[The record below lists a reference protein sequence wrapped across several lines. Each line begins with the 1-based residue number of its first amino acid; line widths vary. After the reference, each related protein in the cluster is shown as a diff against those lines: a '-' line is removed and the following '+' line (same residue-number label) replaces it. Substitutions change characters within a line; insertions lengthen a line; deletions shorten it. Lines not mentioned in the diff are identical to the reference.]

1 MKTLDQIR
9 ATNALAHAEALR
21 NAEGGN
27 ALSGYPSLVIS
38 NGLLATLA
46 YSLDKKGKHLSIAN
60 AIANHL
66 ANLGDGQSLLERNQT
81 TAQGLRDNLA
91 ASDADHLR
99 RCTAEA
105 LAFLAFLKRFAR
117 P

>member
-9 ATNALAHAEALR
+9 ATNALQKADAL
-21 NAEGGN
+21 NSPDGGN
-27 ALSGYPSLVIS
+27 ALSGYPSLIIS

-46 YSLDKKGKHLSIAN
+46 FSIDKKGKHIEIAN
-60 AIANHL
+60 AIAHHL
-66 ANLGDGQSLLERNQT
+66 ANLGDGQNLVAPQPA
-81 TAQGLRDNLA
+81 TAQGLRDKLA

-105 LAFLAFLKRFAR
+105 LAYLAFLKRFAR